1 MREHEGNSNTRAS
14 EGNAYIT
21 ELLNHIWSK
30 VLTLI
35 CTRNP
40 PPQSTPPLNSLM
52 RVVVVVGGGLA
63 GHIVLILH
71 LSPVQL
77 SLWP

>member
-21 ELLNHIWSK
+21 KLLNHIWSK

-35 CTRNP
+35 YTRNP
-40 PPQSTPPLNSLM
+40 PPPTYTSTEQFDAGG
-52 RVVVVVGGGLA
+52 GGGLA